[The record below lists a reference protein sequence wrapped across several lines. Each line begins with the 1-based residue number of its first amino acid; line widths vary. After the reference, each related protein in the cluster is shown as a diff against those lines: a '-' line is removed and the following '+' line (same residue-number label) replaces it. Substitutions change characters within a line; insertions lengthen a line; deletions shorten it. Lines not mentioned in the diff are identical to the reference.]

1 MSQSAAEMAQATSMS
16 RALEDAGSRL
26 VAAGVESARLD
37 AELLLAAA
45 LGVTRTAMLTERAAL
60 SDDALKRFESML
72 ARRERRE
79 PVAYILGHKEFYSL
93 DFEVSS
99 AVLIPRPETEML
111 VSAALESMAR
121 LRAPRVL
128 DLGTGSGAIAIA
140 IAVNSPNAQVTA
152 TDISADA
159 LEVARRNA
167 TTHRV
172 ADRVTLR
179 LADCF
184 DVRDAGAPLGRFDLI
199 AANPPYIDDGAVAG
213 LMADVRDYEPRVALS
228 GGGGAGA
235 DGLEFY
241 RRIAAGAQGHLEA
254 EGEVI
259 VEVGAAQSRDVVGIF
274 ERAGLNP
281 LAVIDDLA
289 GLHRVVRAARV

>member
-16 RALEDAGSRL
+16 RALDEAVSRL
-26 VAAGVESARLD
+26 AAAGVESARLD

-45 LGVTRTAMLTERAAL
+45 LGITRAAMIAAPAAL
-60 SDDALKRFESML
+60 PADALTRFQSMV
-72 ARRERRE
+72 ARRESRE
-79 PVAYILGHKEFYSL
+79 PVAYILGRKEFYSL
-93 DFEVSS
+93 DFEVSP

-111 VSAALESMAR
+111 VSAALESIAH
-121 LRAPRVL
+121 LPAPRVL
-128 DLGTGSGAIAIA
+128 DVGTGSGAIAIS
-140 IAVNSPNAQVTA
+140 IAVNSPAAGVVA

-159 LEVARRNA
+159 LAVAQRNA
-167 TTHRV
+167 AAHRV
-172 ADRVTLR
+172 VDRVALR
-179 LADCF
+179 LADCLE
-184 DVRDAGAPLGRFDLI
+184 VRDAGAPLGRFDLI
-199 AANPPYIDDGAVAG
+199 AANPPYIDDAAVAA

-228 GGGGAGA
+228 GGAGA

-241 RRIAAGAQGHLEA
+241 RRIAAGARDHLGA
-254 EGEVI
+254 RGEVV